1 MAYLVF
7 IAIMSAL
14 SLWSLYITRKEKR
27 SFRSWG
33 SEKLLQLRLKR
44 GWFHASVDSRQ
55 FLREQAV
62 KNEEPYSVPSPLKLL
77 AVVEQREVAGM
88 DCIILR
94 ERQTNSKKRILYLH
108 GGAYVEQPILPHW
121 LFLDRIN
128 NQMKGTI
135 IVPLYPKAPV
145 HTFTETFDPL
155 VEIYRTMLEEVEA
168 NDLVVMG
175 DSAGGG
181 LALALTQQLASLG
194 EPLPKEVI
202 LISPW
207 LDITLRN
214 ASIDAIESKD
224 PMLSRRHLQ
233 EMGKAWVGDGDPNDW
248 RVSPINGKLQGLPP
262 LSLFVGTHE
271 MFLSDAQ
278 KLQMLCTR
286 QGTMLELYIYPKMNH
301 DFPLFPI
308 PEAKRA
314 QREIIDIIQ
323 R

>member
-7 IAIMSAL
+7 IAIMFAL

-33 SEKLLQLRLKR
+33 GEKLLRFRLKR

-55 FLREQAV
+55 FLSEQAV
-62 KNEEPYSVPSPLKLL
+62 KNEEPYNFPSPLKLL
-77 AVVEQREVAGM
+77 AIVEQRKIAGM

-145 HTFTETFDPL
+145 HTFIETFDTL
-155 VEIYRTMLEEVEA
+155 VEIYRTMLREVDA
-168 NDLVVMG
+168 NDIVVMG

-181 LALALTQQLASLG
+181 LALALAQQLASVG
-194 EPLPKEVI
+194 QPLPKEVI

-214 ASIDAIESKD
+214 AAIDAIESKD

-271 MFLSDAQ
+271 LFLPDAQ

-286 QGTMLELYIYPKMNH
+286 QGTTLALYIYPKMNH

-308 PEAKRA
+308 PEAKKA